1 MAEAQ
6 NYTLGRGKVYFSRFK
21 TSAGQVPSGF
31 RYIGNTPEFNLTI
44 ESQDLQHFSSDE
56 GIREEDD
63 SVPLEV
69 TRSGS
74 MITDNIVPDNVALFF
89 FGEKSTVTQLSAS
102 GQSETLTDVL
112 AGHAYKLG
120 ASVSNPAGFFG
131 IDPLGFE
138 VGPTGVSLVKAT
150 GTLTITG
157 VGTAGETITIGTT
170 VYTLRAAVSD
180 PFDVLIGANLTATTD
195 NLKNAIN
202 NGSGE
207 GTTYGTGTPPHPDVT
222 AANTAGVLTAT
233 AREGGT
239 PSNSIATTETSA
251 VASWASATLTGG
263 TGAALIEGTDYTVDY
278 DRGFITFL
286 ADGVVNDGDDID
298 LDYSVL
304 GSTRALVISGSTP
317 VEGAMMYVEQNPK
330 GSNSVYMFPWV
341 KISPNGDYAL
351 KGDEWQQ
358 IPFNLKVLKTVNSEA
373 ILRNGLPAYT

>member
-21 TSAGQVPSGF
+21 TGTQLAAGF

-74 MITDNIVPDNVALFF
+74 MITDNIDPENVALFF
-89 FGEKSTVTQLSAS
+89 FGEKNVVTQLSANA
-102 GQSETLTDVL
+102 QTETLEGVL

-120 ASVSNPAGFFG
+120 ASVSNPAGYMG
-131 IDPLGFE
+131 ISPLGFE
-138 VGPTGVSLVKAT
+138 VGPEGVSLVKAT

-157 VGTAGETITIGTT
+157 TGADGDTVTIGST
-170 VYTLRAAVSD
+170 VYTLRTVPSD
-180 PFDVLIGANLTATTD
+180 PFDVDIGVDATGTAANLVA
-195 NLKNAIN
+195 AIMDA
-202 NGSGE
+202 GTE
-207 GTTYGTGTPPHPDVT
+207 GTTYGTGTTPHPDVT
-222 AANTAGVLTAT
+222 ATNTAGVVTVT

-239 PSNSIATTETSA
+239 PSNSIATTETSS
-251 VASWASATLTGG
+251 VASWGAATLTGG
-263 TGAALIEGTDYTVDY
+263 TGAALTEGTDYTMDY

-286 ADGVVNDGDDID
+286 ADGSVNDGDNID
-298 LDYSVL
+298 LTYNVL
-304 GSTRALVISGSTP
+304 GSTRDRVISGSTP
-317 VEGAMMYVEQNPK
+317 VEGQMMYVEQNPK
-330 GSNSVYMFPWV
+330 GKNAVWVFPWV
-341 KISPNGDYAL
+341 KASPNGDYAL

-358 IPFNLKVLKTVNSEA
+358 IPFNLKILKTVNSDA
-373 ILRNGLPAYT
+373 ILRDGIPTYS